1 MDEMSDWQEYQQN
14 GAYALLLDM
23 KKQGVV
29 RHIGL
34 SSHTPA
40 TIQKVMD
47 EVPVDMLMF
56 SVNPGYDYQ
65 KGEYAKGTGEERAAI
80 YRRCEAEGA
89 GISVMKPFSGG
100 QLLDAAL
107 SPFGQSLTQY
117 QCMQYALDCPGVLT
131 VLPGM
136 GSVEQAEHLLQFF
149 EAPDDEK
156 DYSLIGS
163 FSPADAVGHCVYCN
177 HCKPCPVG
185 IDIGLVNKYYD
196 LARNGD
202 PMAAEHYHGLA
213 LHGEDCIQCGYCNQR
228 CPFHVD
234 QMARMREIADYF
246 C

>member
-1 MDEMSDWQEYQQN
+1 MNINQLRYFIGVAEYQSFTKAASRYYITQT
-14 GAYALLLDM
+14 AITQQIRALESHL
-23 KKQGVV
+23 GVQLFDRNTRPV
-29 RHIGL
+29 RL
-34 SSHTPA
+34 TP
-40 TIQKVMD
+40 
-47 EVPVDMLMF
+47 EG
-56 SVNPGYDYQ
+56 SVFLR
-65 KGEYAKGTGEERAAI
+65 EAKAILER
-80 YRRCEAEGA
+80 
-89 GISVMKPFSGG
+89 
-100 QLLDAAL
+100 
-107 SPFGQSLTQY
+107 
-117 QCMQYALDCPGVLT
+117 
-131 VLPGM
+131 
-136 GSVEQAEHLLQFF
+136 VEQAEHLLQFF

-213 LHGEDCIQCGYCNQR
+213 LHGEDCIQCGHCNQR